1 MVLLKLILLTI
12 CFRMDSRC
20 RMYIIELIIKLL
32 NKRKQTGEPKV
43 SYYTNQ
49 KEESL
54 QEEVCEHVLRPVD
67 STGMV
72 LACIK
77 CGFVVNMNDNQ
88 NEGML

>member
-1 MVLLKLILLTI
+1 
-12 CFRMDSRC
+12 MDLSSK
-20 RMYIIELIIKLL
+20 MYIIELIIKLI
-32 NKRKQTGEPKV
+32 NKRKKTSEKKI

-49 KEESL
+49 QLTEP
-54 QEEVCEHVLRPVD
+54 EEVCEHVFRPVD

-88 NEGML
+88 NEGNL

>member
-1 MVLLKLILLTI
+1 
-12 CFRMDSRC
+12 
-20 RMYIIELIIKLL
+20 MYIVELIIKFL
-32 NKRKQTGEPKV
+32 NRRKKQESKV

-49 KEESL
+49 IEPN
-54 QEEVCEHVLRPVD
+54 QEETCEHIFRPVD

-88 NEGML
+88 NEDNL

>member
-1 MVLLKLILLTI
+1 
-12 CFRMDSRC
+12 MDSRC
-20 RMYIIELIIKLL
+20 KMYIIEKIIKLI
-32 NKRKQTGEPKV
+32 NKRKTSDEKQI

-49 KEESL
+49 TDTIKVEEK
-54 QEEVCEHVLRPVD
+54 CEHVFRPVD

-88 NEGML
+88 NEDNL

>member
-1 MVLLKLILLTI
+1 MVNPKSILLKT
-12 CFRMDSRC
+12 CFRTDSRC
-20 RMYIIELIIKLL
+20 KMYIIEKIIKLI
-32 NKRKQTGEPKV
+32 NKRKQTGEKPI

-49 KEESL
+49 DEQIQVEEA
-54 QEEVCEHVLRPVD
+54 CEHVLRPVD

-88 NEGML
+88 NEDNL

>member
-1 MVLLKLILLTI
+1 
-12 CFRMDSRC
+12 
-20 RMYIIELIIKLL
+20 MYIIELIIKLI
-32 NKRKQTGEPKV
+32 NKRKKTSEKKV

-49 KEESL
+49 QPIEQEES
-54 QEEVCEHVLRPVD
+54 CEHVFRPVD

-88 NEGML
+88 NEGNL

>member
-1 MVLLKLILLTI
+1 MVFLKLILLTI

-20 RMYIIELIIKLL
+20 RMYIIEFIIKLL
-32 NKRKQTGEPKV
+32 NKRKQTEEPRV

-49 KEESL
+49 EKESL
-54 QEEVCEHVLRPVD
+54 QEEACEHVLRPVD

>member
-1 MVLLKLILLTI
+1 
-12 CFRMDSRC
+12 MDSRC
-20 RMYIIELIIKLL
+20 KMYIIEKIIKLI
-32 NKRKQTGEPKV
+32 NKHKKINQKTI

-49 KEESL
+49 EEPITV
-54 QEEVCEHVLRPVD
+54 EEKCEHVLRPVD

-88 NEGML
+88 NEDIL

>member
-1 MVLLKLILLTI
+1 MVRRKLIISTT

-32 NKRKQTGEPKV
+32 NKRRKTGEPKV
-43 SYYTNQ
+43 SYYANQ
-49 KEESL
+49 EHENV
-54 QEEVCEHVLRPVD
+54 QEDTCEHVLRPVD

-72 LACIK
+72 LACVK

-88 NEGML
+88 NEGVL

>member
-1 MVLLKLILLTI
+1 
-12 CFRMDSRC
+12 MDLSSI
-20 RMYIIELIIKLL
+20 MYIIELIIKLI
-32 NKRKQTGEPKV
+32 NKRKKTSEKKI

-49 KEESL
+49 QLTEPEEA
-54 QEEVCEHVLRPVD
+54 CEHVFRPVD

-88 NEGML
+88 NEGNL